1 MVGWR
6 LVLDKHLNQ
15 IQTQEVDT
23 NQQFQNQR
31 YNNIAVV
38 GLGYVGL
45 PICIEFAKKY
55 NCVGF
60 DVDTRKVN
68 LLNQHIRPI
77 EDITQDD
84 LNDSTASF
92 STSLDDIKNSSIYI
106 VTVPTPIRDDKMPDL
121 SLLEKA
127 SEMLASVLNKGDIIV
142 YESTVYPGVT
152 EEVCV
157 PIIEKTS
164 SLIFNQDFYVGY
176 SPERLS
182 PGETNRTLTKI
193 TKVVSGSTPEVA
205 DFLSDLY
212 GSIIP
217 AGVYKASSIKVAEAA
232 KIIENVQRDLNV
244 ALMNE
249 LAIIFNKM
257 NIKTLDVIEAAATKW
272 NFMKMSP
279 GLVGGHCIG
288 VDPYYLTY
296 KAESIGYHPQVILSG
311 RRINDGMGKF
321 VAEQV
326 IKMLIQA
333 DKPVRK
339 ARIGV
344 LGITFKENVADIR
357 NSKVIDVINE
367 LKTYNTEVIVTDP
380 HAEVDDVKQEYDLD
394 LVDFNTIQ
402 HLDALIVAVPHQVYK
417 DMAMETLLS
426 LFNNGEKVVFDV
438 KGVFRHHSEMA
449 ELELYK
455 FL

>member
-1 MVGWR
+1 MSDS
-6 LVLDKHLNQ
+6 LKLDQKLAVENQ
-15 IQTQEVDT
+15 KK
-23 NQQFQNQR
+23 FSALR
-31 YNNIAVV
+31 YNDIAIV

-55 NCVGF
+55 NCMGY
-60 DVDTRKVN
+60 DVDAKKID
-68 LLNQHIRPI
+68 LLNKKIRPI
-77 EDITQDD
+77 EDISQDD
-84 LNDSTASF
+84 LDQSSAEF
-92 STSLDDIKNSSIYI
+92 STSLDKIKRSSVYI
-106 VTVPTPIRDDKMPDL
+106 VTVPTPIREDKMPDL
-121 SLLEKA
+121 SLLEQA
-127 SEMLASVLNKGDIIV
+127 SEMLASVLNKGDVIV

-152 EEVCV
+152 EDICV
-157 PIIEKTS
+157 PIIEKITGFK
-164 SLIFNQDFYVGY
+164 FNVDFYVGY

-193 TKVVSGSTPEVA
+193 TKIVSGSTPEVA
-205 DFLSDLY
+205 DFLAELY

-217 AGVYKASSIKVAEAA
+217 AGIYKASSIKVAEAA

-249 LAIIFNKM
+249 LAIIFDKM

-333 DKPVRK
+333 DKPVKR

-380 HAEVDDVKQEYDLD
+380 HATAEDVQEEYNLQLTPFDQ
-394 LVDFNTIQ
+394 VNN
-402 HLDALIVAVPHQVYK
+402 LDALIIAVPHQVYK
-417 DMAMETLLS
+417 DFNSEQLFS
-426 LFNNGEKVVFDV
+426 LFNGGEKVVFDV
-438 KGVFRHHSEMA
+438 KGVFRHENSISEVGI
-449 ELELYK
+449 YK